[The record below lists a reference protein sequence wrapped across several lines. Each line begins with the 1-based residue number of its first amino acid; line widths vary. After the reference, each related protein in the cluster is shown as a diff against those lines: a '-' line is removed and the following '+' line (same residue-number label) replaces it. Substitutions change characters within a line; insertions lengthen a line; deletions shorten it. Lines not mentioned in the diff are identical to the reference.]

1 LEPAVAQH
9 GPYSDEDVFESLAH
23 RGWEPDAEQD
33 NYDAE
38 RRHFETVDQRLWY
51 SKADRHLAMPT
62 RGAYPGGW
70 PAGAI
75 VHFTAG
81 RCDRG
86 DPDAEATIRY
96 GSSQQHCYFCI
107 SRSGKVYQTAPLNR
121 WGSHAGQSSYPGLGS
136 SVSSKLVGIE
146 ICNAGKVKKG
156 QRGYEPWWNKPGDPK
171 NSYYTDAEVR
181 RVERKDNIL
190 SAGTYHCYAPEQ
202 EGSLIELLLW
212 LHAARPDILRLD
224 FVLGHDVPPQE
235 GRSRRLAVDD
245 DAGASRSAESAG
257 RPPSRRGDHIAG
269 GGVARGGAAFFL
281 TKRRARN
288 QPYERR
294 YHRRCGVPR
303 AAARLPFTEDRVLAP
318 QRHYLRAMGP

>member
-1 LEPAVAQH
+1 VAQH
-9 GPYSDEDVFESLAH
+9 GAYFDEDVFESLAR

-38 RRHFETVDQRLWY
+38 RRQFETADQKLWY
-51 SKADRHLAMPT
+51 PNAERGLAMPT

-70 PAGAI
+70 PSGAI

-136 SVSSKLVGIE
+136 SVSSKVVGIE
-146 ICNAGKVKKG
+146 ICNAGQVKKG
-156 QRGYEPWWNKPGDPK
+156 VRGYEPWWNKPGDPK

-181 RVERKDNIL
+181 HVERKDNIL
-190 SAGTYHCYAPEQ
+190 SVGTYHCYTPKQ
-202 EGSLIELLLW
+202 EASLVELLLW
-212 LHAARPDILRLD
+212 LHAARPDIFKLD
-224 FVLGHDVPPQE
+224 FVLGHDEVSPRRKDDPGGSLSMTMPELRALLKARAGQRHQCLVARRCS
-235 GRSRRLAVDD
+235 GRDRCR
-245 DAGASRSAESAG
+245 AGACGIASSR
-257 RPPSRRGDHIAG
+257 PSRPAG
-269 GGVARGGAAFFL
+269 STIVCPNNLESWIEVVDATPSHVWPVQRPAF
-281 TKRRARN
+281 
-288 QPYERR
+288 P
-294 YHRRCGVPR
+294 
-303 AAARLPFTEDRVLAP
+303 VL
-318 QRHYLRAMGP
+318 G